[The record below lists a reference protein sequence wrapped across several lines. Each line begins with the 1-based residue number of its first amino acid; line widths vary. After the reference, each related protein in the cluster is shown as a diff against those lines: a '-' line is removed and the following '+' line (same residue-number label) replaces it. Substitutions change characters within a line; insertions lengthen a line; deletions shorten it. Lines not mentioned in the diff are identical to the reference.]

1 MHLEKSRSHPGLF
14 FNASKVHISVL
25 KFIFSNRLWGD
36 HGQSLLESGHV
47 CLINA
52 SATGTE
58 TLKSLVLPGLGAVTI
73 IDDAKVAPQDTG
85 NK

>member
-1 MHLEKSRSHPGLF
+1 M
-14 FNASKVHISVL
+14 VC
-25 KFIFSNRLWGD
+25 IFSPNRLWGD
-36 HGQSLLESGHV
+36 HGQASLEAGHV

-52 SATGTE
+52 SASGTE

-73 IDDAKVAPQDTG
+73 IDDTKVTSQDAG

>member
-1 MHLEKSRSHPGLF
+1 MLRC
-14 FNASKVHISVL
+14 
-25 KFIFSNRLWGD
+25 IFPSNRLWGD
-36 HGQSLLESGHV
+36 HGQSSLECGHA

-52 SATGTE
+52 SASGTE

-73 IDDAKVAPQDTG
+73 IDDAKITPQDTG